1 MSSIFGEEYQ
11 TFLKLLIA
19 ARQQAGLTQQTV
31 ADGLKRPQSFVS
43 KYENGERRLDV
54 VEYLHI
60 SKVIGFDPCQIIRQL
75 QINSFNQQRKE
86 L

>member
-1 MSSIFGEEYQ
+1 MSSIFGEEYK

-19 ARQQAGLTQQTV
+19 ARQQAGLTQQKV

-54 VEYLHI
+54 VEYLHV
-60 SKVIGFDPCQIIRQL
+60 SKVIGFDPCQIVRQL
-75 QINSFNQQRKE
+75 QQNSSNQYQEE

>member
-1 MSSIFGEEYQ
+1 MSSIFREEYK

-31 ADGLKRPQSFVS
+31 ADALKRPQSFVS

-54 VEYLHI
+54 VEYLRI
-60 SKVIGFDPCQIIRQL
+60 SEIIGFDPCQIIREL
-75 QINSFNQQRKE
+75 QINSSNQYQEE

>member
-11 TFLKLLIA
+11 AFLKFLIT
-19 ARQQAGLTQQTV
+19 ARKQAGLTQQTV
-31 ADGLKRPQSFVS
+31 ADSLKRPQSFVS

-60 SKVIGFDPCQIIRQL
+60 SEIIGFDPCQIIRQL
-75 QINSFNQQRKE
+75 QINSSNQYQGK

>member
-11 TFLKLLIA
+11 TFLKLLIT
-19 ARQQAGLTQQTV
+19 ARRQAGLTQQSV
-31 ADGLKRPQSFVS
+31 ANSLDRPQSFVS

-60 SKVIGFDPCQIIRQL
+60 SQVIGFDPCHIIREL
-75 QINSFNQQRKE
+75 QINSSSQYQEE

>member
-1 MSSIFGEEYQ
+1 MSSIFREEYK
-11 TFLKLLIA
+11 TFLALLIA

-31 ADGLKRPQSFVS
+31 ADSLKRPQSFVS

-60 SKVIGFDPCQIIRQL
+60 SKIIGFDPCLIIKQL
-75 QINSFNQQRKE
+75 QINSSNQYQEE

>member
-11 TFLKLLIA
+11 TFLTLLIT
-19 ARQQAGLTQQTV
+19 ARQQAGLTQQKV
-31 ADGLKRPQSFVS
+31 ADRLKRPQSFVS

-54 VEYLHI
+54 VEYLYL
-60 SKVIGFDPCQIIRQL
+60 SRVIGFDPCQIIRQL
-75 QINSFNQQRKE
+75 QQNSPDLYQEK

>member
-1 MSSIFGEEYQ
+1 MSSIFGKEYKI
-11 TFLKLLIA
+11 FLKLLIA
-19 ARQQAGLTQQTV
+19 ARQQAGLTQQNV
-31 ADGLKRPQSFVS
+31 ANSLNRPQSFVS

-54 VEYLHI
+54 VEYLYI

-75 QINSFNQQRKE
+75 QINSSNRYEEE

>member
-1 MSSIFGEEYQ
+1 MSSIFGEEYKL
-11 TFLKLLIA
+11 FLTLLIS
-19 ARQQAGLTQQTV
+19 ARKQAGLTQQNI
-31 ADGLKRPQSFVS
+31 ADGLNRPQSFVS

-60 SKVIGFDPCQIIRQL
+60 SEVIGFDPCQIIRQL
-75 QINSFNQQRKE
+75 KINSFNQDQEE